1 MSSIARNW
9 HPAEAQAMSSPAAK
23 FTTTGSDE
31 GSACGSISARALFPH
46 ETGDDGVEFVGEV
59 P

>member
-1 MSSIARNW
+1 MSSRARSW
-9 HPAEAQAMSSPAAK
+9 HPVEDQAMSSPAAK
-23 FTTTGSDE
+23 FTAMDSDKGSV
-31 GSACGSISARALFPH
+31 CGSISARALSPH